1 MYAFDLLE
9 VGCHYLI
16 QETEEEGL
24 SLVRINLASDH
35 CVFVSYFGV
44 EEEQVWKR
52 KTDNIFDIVEL
63 LSDEALKNWES
74 YFNQDALNYEE
85 DEE

>member
-1 MYAFDLLE
+1 
-9 VGCHYLI
+9 
-16 QETEEEGL
+16 
-24 SLVRINLASDH
+24 
-35 CVFVSYFGV
+35 VSYFGV
-44 EEEQVWKR
+44 EEEKIWKR

-63 LSDEALKNWES
+63 LSDEALKNWET